1 MTHAAF
7 FIVLGIVLLFIIGF
21 IIAWITDEYEWMT
34 ASATAALFIGFLG
47 LFVFPSIIPSTD
59 RITKTP
65 LIKNEY
71 VVEKVDI
78 GLMITY
84 NKYYTIVS
92 DYKVVSTFND
102 STEVILKEQTSY
114 YKTPGSMERFIEIQ
128 GETYPLIE
136 IYK

>member
-1 MTHAAF
+1 M
-7 FIVLGIVLLFIIGF
+7 
-21 IIAWITDEYEWMT
+21 
-34 ASATAALFIGFLG
+34 ATAAIFTGFLG

-78 GLMITY
+78 GLMIIY

-92 DYKVVSTFND
+92 DYKIVSTFND

-128 GETYPLIE
+128 EETYPLIE

>member
-1 MTHAAF
+1 MTHVAF
-7 FIVLGIVLLFIIGF
+7 FIVLGIVLVFTIGII
-21 IIAWITDEYEWMT
+21 IVWIKKEYEWTT
-34 ASATAALFIGFLG
+34 ALATATFFIGFLG
-47 LFVFPSIIPSTD
+47 LLVFPSILPSTD

-71 VVEKVDI
+71 IVEKVDV